1 MFTVI
6 EGKYRIPRFKFLFSI
21 HHITAL
27 SSGTDIKKKNKSFFF
42 FYHFFAD
49 TGLGFSGSTY
59 DNKLVT
65 VASSKLLANEW
76 IQYDILSEKQT
87 T

>member
-27 SSGTDIKKKNKSFFF
+27 SSGTDIKKKKNRFSFFF
-42 FYHFFAD
+42 IIFLQTQAWV
-49 TGLGFSGSTY
+49 S
-59 DNKLVT
+59 
-65 VASSKLLANEW
+65 VAVH
-76 IQYDILSEKQT
+76 T
-87 T
+87 TIN

>member
-27 SSGTDIKKKNKSFFF
+27 SSGTDIKKKIVLVFFF
-42 FYHFFAD
+42 IIFLQTQAWV
-49 TGLGFSGSTY
+49 S
-59 DNKLVT
+59 
-65 VASSKLLANEW
+65 VAVH
-76 IQYDILSEKQT
+76 T
-87 T
+87 TIN